1 MRVNHRLL
9 ASAAVAAFAV
19 ATGTLA
25 CSSSS
30 PGAGASDDASDNTL
44 DGSMNSPTPDGGI
57 DASTDAGGPD
67 GATTAAPALTALS
80 VTAAAGADASA
91 LGLVPAFSP
100 TIHDYYVRCAAGT
113 NVLTVAMTA
122 SDGAESALSQPSA
135 TPAARAQTQTVS
147 VTESAAIVA
156 VATAGSTSTEYWV
169 RCLPHDFP
177 QLEMNVHPDAG
188 VATPGYYLA
197 GNLMANASAGYAMVL
212 DGNGVPVWYYAMA
225 AGLGVVDVD
234 DVVPGALSFVAYSAT
249 QVEPFVVH
257 ASSPASVTTIAPDGY
272 ATDDHEL
279 RLLSNGNYLV
289 ISYPLKA
296 GVDLTGL
303 TVPATGDAGAYT
315 PGPNSTIQ
323 DCAIVEF
330 APSGTV
336 VSTWLASDH
345 FDPVKDSTL
354 PLTGFGA
361 GSTAADGGVAYD
373 VFHCN
378 SIDVDPANGNLL
390 VSAREMDSI
399 FYVDR
404 PTGKVLW
411 KMGGATASLDDA
423 AYVAVSDPFF
433 RQHDARLQPG
443 WSPSCNGGRGQI
455 SLFDDETEAS
465 GPARG
470 VVYDVVVGGS
480 DGGAADCDG
489 GTAVDGG
496 TPGQA
501 TVAWQYKGALS
512 VAATGSFRISADG
525 SRVIGWGFGGAP
537 DLAFTEVDVNGN
549 DLLDFRF
556 PDGNSTYRAIKVPS
570 STFDLGALRS
580 AVTAP

>member
-1 MRVNHRLL
+1 MGAISRIDV
-9 ASAAVAAFAV
+9 SAAIVAFVLVPGAV
-19 ATGTLA
+19 A

-30 PGAGASDDASDNTL
+30 AGTTAPDQTDGASADATASDAGTPADASNVDASDGSTAVVPTL
-44 DGSMNSPTPDGGI
+44 
-57 DASTDAGGPD
+57 A
-67 GATTAAPALTALS
+67 ALS
-80 VTAAAGADASA
+80 VTAAPDSGASTIA
-91 LGLVPAFSP
+91 LVPAFSP
-100 TIHDYYVRCAAGT
+100 VIHDYYVRCGAGT
-113 NVLTVAMTA
+113 NVLTVSMTA
-122 SDGAESALSQPSA
+122 SAGALSALSQPASSPASA
-135 TPAARAQTQTVS
+135 TQTQTVN
-147 VTESAAIVA
+147 VTENEAIVA
-156 VATAGSTSTEYWV
+156 VASEGTASAQYWV

-177 QLEMNVHPDAG
+177 LLEMDTHPEAG
-188 VATPGYYLA
+188 APPPGYYLV

-212 DGNGVPVWYYAMA
+212 DGDGVPVWYSAMP

-234 DVVPGALSFVAYSAT
+234 DIAPGALSYCAYSAT
-249 QVEPFVVH
+249 AVEPFAIH
-257 ASSPASVTTIAPDGY
+257 ALSPASVTPIAPDGY
-272 ATDDHEL
+272 ATDSHEL
-279 RLLSNGNYLV
+279 RLLPNGNYLV
-289 ISYPLKA
+289 LSYPLKS

-303 TVPATGDAGAYT
+303 SVASTADAGAST

-330 APSGTV
+330 QPSGTV

-361 GSTAADGGVAYD
+361 NSSAADGGVAYD

-378 SIDVDPANGNLL
+378 SIDVDPSNGNLL

-423 AYVAVSDPFF
+423 AYVSVPDPFF

-443 WSPSCNGGRGQI
+443 WSPSCNGGSGQI
-455 SLFDDETEAS
+455 SLFDDETQVA

-470 VVYDVVVGGS
+470 VVYDVVVGAA
-480 DGGAADCDG
+480 DGGTASCDG
-489 GTAVDGG
+489 GTSGG
-496 TPGQA
+496 ATTGQA

-512 VAATGSFRISADG
+512 AAATGSFRISADG

-556 PDGNSTYRAIKVPS
+556 PDGNSTYRAIKVPL
-570 STFDLGALRS
+570 TAFDLAVLRS
-580 AVTAP
+580 ATGAP